1 MLKLAGV
8 DIEKEKEMTDYNG
21 MSFPFGPKILLD
33 PTFAI
38 TF

>member
-8 DIEKEKEMTDYNG
+8 EIDNETEKTDYNG

-33 PTFAI
+33 PTFGI
-38 TF
+38 TL